1 MQHFGCSEL
10 CGLDPHTV
18 EGLMHLLDEC
28 NELVGV
34 FRTARDKCNE
44 QPVLDFKIRLYSVVG
59 AQEDDLL
66 TSQTLGA
73 IVFEIG
79 HNTKANYDVI
89 IESKDGFPQRINK
102 LHSSYMS
109 LQFPLLFIY
118 GQPGFHT
125 EMKKRTTNG
134 KKRLSMNMFYM
145 YQLHERFDSYG
156 LLFRAGRL
164 FQHMEEYPGLLP
176 EDRADIVVRVFQQK
190 VNDFCNY
197 LIINQIFGS
206 VTGLL
211 YTIEFQK
218 RGLPDCHT
226 LLWVDNKDKIQ
237 HATDVERYTSAK
249 LPDPKT
255 DPDGYRVVS
264 EMMVHGPCVPADP
277 NASCM
282 KEGECNKNFPKKFN
296 RETFLIEM
304 AMFTTVEEIPGLKLL
319 EEIVPEQ
326 PDVCH
331 GFRTLIFANVLRDE
345 KRKAHLQNSVFHPN
359 VLLYGLQAHL
369 TLQQAL

>member
-1 MQHFGCSEL
+1 MTSFGARVDELINNRHGPYIFKISRPIYHWIGTLCLLVGDPPRFCQCYTYDTQNEVANRMQHFGCSEL

-164 FQHMEEYPGLLP
+164 FQ
-176 EDRADIVVRVFQQK
+176 
-190 VNDFCNY
+190 
-197 LIINQIFGS
+197 
-206 VTGLL
+206 
-211 YTIEFQK
+211 
-218 RGLPDCHT
+218 
-226 LLWVDNKDKIQ
+226 
-237 HATDVERYTSAK
+237 
-249 LPDPKT
+249 
-255 DPDGYRVVS
+255 
-264 EMMVHGPCVPADP
+264 
-277 NASCM
+277 
-282 KEGECNKNFPKKFN
+282 
-296 RETFLIEM
+296 
-304 AMFTTVEEIPGLKLL
+304 
-319 EEIVPEQ
+319 
-326 PDVCH
+326 
-331 GFRTLIFANVLRDE
+331 
-345 KRKAHLQNSVFHPN
+345 
-359 VLLYGLQAHL
+359 
-369 TLQQAL
+369 